1 LTILISTLAVLPGG
15 AAELW
20 DLMKSSEID
29 AKFAKLQKPLD
40 VILKPN
46 YTVHFRM
53 SSGEATPWQV
63 HFDADELWFVRRG
76 AAKVT
81 LADFTL
87 MAGVA
92 GPSAQPYDVG
102 AGDVVNVPRDKAYMI
117 APAGSRFEYVAVRIL
132 PSERHTPQVG
142 TGSNQNAKPMPPVVT
157 KAQIEAK
164 LASLDKNEN
173 LHNSGAVII
182 NYIVAP
188 PSWPKPSIPESHMT
202 CDDFYSIRLGSA
214 RFAVDGYIAGAQ
226 EQPAG
231 EIHGTSAVGAREYT
245 AGVGDLV
252 SIPRNTMHY
261 MAPETPRFGYLLV
274 KVCD

>member
-1 LTILISTLAVLPGG
+1 MKRAIRRFLTILISTLAVLPGG

-117 APAGSRFEYVAVRIL
+117 APAGSRFEYVA
-132 PSERHTPQVG
+132 
-142 TGSNQNAKPMPPVVT
+142 
-157 KAQIEAK
+157 
-164 LASLDKNEN
+164 
-173 LHNSGAVII
+173 
-182 NYIVAP
+182 
-188 PSWPKPSIPESHMT
+188 
-202 CDDFYSIRLGSA
+202 
-214 RFAVDGYIAGAQ
+214 
-226 EQPAG
+226 
-231 EIHGTSAVGAREYT
+231 
-245 AGVGDLV
+245 
-252 SIPRNTMHY
+252 
-261 MAPETPRFGYLLV
+261 
-274 KVCD
+274 